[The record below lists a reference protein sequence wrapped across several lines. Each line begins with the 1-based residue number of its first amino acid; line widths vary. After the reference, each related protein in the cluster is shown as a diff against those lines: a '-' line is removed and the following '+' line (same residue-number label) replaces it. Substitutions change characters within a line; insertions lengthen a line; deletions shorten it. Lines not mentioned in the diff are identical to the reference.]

1 MNPENGQTPNYRL
14 LYKPNGQIMFNDPRI
29 GQALTDV
36 MQDGAVSVE
45 KADGSTYIACFTTR
59 TEDLGQG
66 IAACDAYGVGKTA
79 PRAVRNL
86 LGWVFGY
93 QDLADHA
100 EVTGRRFHA
109 SSHTDLILD

>member
-1 MNPENGQTPNYRL
+1 MNPETGTTPNYRL

-36 MQDGAVSVE
+36 TSDGALSVE
-45 KADGSTYIACFTTR
+45 QADASTYVACFFHGGQ
-59 TEDLGQG
+59 DLGEG
-66 IAACDAYGVGKTA
+66 IPGCDAYGIGRTPA
-79 PRAVRNL
+79 RAVRNV
-86 LGWVFGY
+86 LGWVFGS